1 MRKRKEYTEIEHFI
15 NDESFINWVYKT
27 RLTDVDFW
35 DQFLEDNPNL
45 NAIIIDAKTIVTG
58 IHFNEQTIAE
68 QKVDKAWEMFEARI
82 KESDTTNN
90 SNLTLFKNKKFL
102 AIAAT
107 VVLLVSI
114 LTVYFIA
121 PSTTITHKTSFG
133 EILNLKLPDGTDVAL
148 NSNSTLSY
156 SKDNPRN
163 VTLNGEAFFKVVKKI
178 ADNAKFWVKTD
189 DLQIEVYGT
198 SFNVNNRSSNTK
210 VFLEE
215 GIVALKLK
223 NGTQKKMKPGDLIS
237 YSYKDNTIIE
247 QKIALRP
254 ELETS
259 WKDGSLIFDRESL
272 KTAMQKIKNTYG
284 LEVVFENEASK
295 NILLTGA
302 VPTQNLDICIKT
314 IEKTAQVTIVNKNNK
329 LHIYKN

>member
-163 VTLNGEAFFKVVKKI
+163 VTLNGEAFFKVVKK
-178 ADNAKFWVKTD
+178 
-189 DLQIEVYGT
+189 
-198 SFNVNNRSSNTK
+198 
-210 VFLEE
+210 
-215 GIVALKLK
+215 
-223 NGTQKKMKPGDLIS
+223 
-237 YSYKDNTIIE
+237 
-247 QKIALRP
+247 
-254 ELETS
+254 
-259 WKDGSLIFDRESL
+259 
-272 KTAMQKIKNTYG
+272 
-284 LEVVFENEASK
+284 
-295 NILLTGA
+295 
-302 VPTQNLDICIKT
+302 
-314 IEKTAQVTIVNKNNK
+314 
-329 LHIYKN
+329 